1 MAFGRG
7 WKSGAQLTYI
17 VLVRATAIIVVGGLL
32 ILSTARRAAPAAEMK
47 EGIRDLVGL
56 EQVDDA
62 GCWKPRKAELEFARQ
77 INLARVQA
85 ARSGLRLD
93 PELSFVARKHTRKM
107 IADRSL
113 FHSPGKRLRERV
125 TRWASLA
132 ENVGVGGGPSD
143 VHAAF
148 MASEPHRRNI
158 LGPRYRHIGVGSKM
172 EFGRQWVTVIFE
184 SKKDPGTTL
193 EMPDC

>member
-1 MAFGRG
+1 MAFGRD
-7 WKSGAQLTYI
+7 WKSIAQLTYI
-17 VLVRATAIIVVGGLL
+17 VLVRATAVAVVGGLL
-32 ILSTARRAAPAAEMK
+32 VLSAARGAEPAPQVK
-47 EGIRDLVGL
+47 QGHRDLAGL
-56 EQVDDA
+56 DQRN
-62 GCWKPRKAELEFARQ
+62 GRCWKPRNAELEFARQ
-77 INLARVQA
+77 INLARIEA
-85 ARSGLRLD
+85 ARIGLRLD

-107 IADRSL
+107 VADRSL
-113 FHSPGKRLRERV
+113 FHSPGKALRQRV

-148 MASEPHRRNI
+148 MASESHRRNI
-158 LGPRYRHIGVGSKM
+158 LGRHYRHIGVGSKM
-172 EFGRQWVTVIFE
+172 KFGRSWVTVIFE